1 MYKNHL
7 NLQDIKIGD
16 WVQEY
21 SEITDNF
28 SMPMYVSAIFADG
41 TVYLDFNG
49 NEGDV
54 WETNI
59 ENIAP
64 ITIDKNM
71 MEGFG
76 FELDFNFDTIGFKLS
91 IGDSHIYIHRFQYN
105 FNKSFFQIDE
115 DVRFFGK
122 WVLQVGE
129 NIKFN
134 SFCCYYIHDLQHAY
148 YKYRHKPLVLN
159 WRGV

>member
-7 NLQDIKIGD
+7 NLQDIHVGD

-54 WETNI
+54 WEANI
-59 ENIAP
+59 EDIAP
-64 ITIDKNM
+64 ITIDKNV

-76 FELDFNFDTIGFKLS
+76 FEFDFDIGGLKLS
-91 IGDSHIYIHRFQYN
+91 IGDNHIYIRRFQYY
-105 FNKSFFQIDE
+105 FNKNKWFVQI
-115 DVRFFGK
+115 
-122 WVLQVGE
+122 GE
-129 NIKFN
+129 NVRLTPVC
-134 SFCCYYIHDLQHAY
+134 SYIHELQHAY
-148 YKYRHKPLVLN
+148 YKYAHNPIILN
-159 WRGV
+159 WKGI